1 MHVHVPGS
9 GLYSLCLDSWSLFI
23 LSLDDVSKPEFSQF
37 GIVICKYV
45 LEFLFVNTMVG
56 TLEAE
61 TSVWNKMENIRI
73 ILVKKLFAKSAAKFF
88 VT

>member
-1 MHVHVPGS
+1 M
-9 GLYSLCLDSWSLFI
+9 
-23 LSLDDVSKPEFSQF
+23 
-37 GIVICKYV
+37 

-73 ILVKKLFAKSAAKFF
+73 ILVKKLFSKSAANFSLLKPFQTLRWISIYVLF
-88 VT
+88 VARPLNVQKVLGIESPSTSH